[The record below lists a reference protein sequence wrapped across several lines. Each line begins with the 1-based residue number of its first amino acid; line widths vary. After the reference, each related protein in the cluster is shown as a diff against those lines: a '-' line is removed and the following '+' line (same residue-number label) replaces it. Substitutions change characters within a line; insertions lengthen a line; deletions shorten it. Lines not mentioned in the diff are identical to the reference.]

1 MDKAAFGP
9 RARSQDYENYG
20 FCFSLGDWKPDV
32 FAVGVPMVSADRNR
46 ILALAT
52 SGRVSV
58 MTREK
63 LVNDFGPRLIALRN
77 NVFEK
82 TKGRF

>member
-1 MDKAAFGP
+1 MQPGLLKVGP
-9 RARSQDYENYG
+9 
-20 FCFSLGDWKPDV
+20 
-32 FAVGVPMVSADRNR
+32 DRNR
-46 ILALAT
+46 ILAFNI

-77 NVFEK
+77 SVFEK